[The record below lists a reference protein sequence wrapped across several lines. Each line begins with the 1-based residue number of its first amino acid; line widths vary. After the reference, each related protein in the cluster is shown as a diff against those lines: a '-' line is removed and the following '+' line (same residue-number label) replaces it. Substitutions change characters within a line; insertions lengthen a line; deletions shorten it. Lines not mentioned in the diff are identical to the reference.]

1 MKVVSA
7 GEYCRSTAKDA
18 SSAAYDAYSSTK
30 EALRILVNAKTCPS
44 KVGNDDR
51 WGNVKATNCPSNCTP
66 KTISYKQIAGK
77 YEACTKDEAN
87 RIADNNLQSDGISY
101 ANGLAQADRCDCVEP
116 TKNWSANAYADGDPC
131 NGAPSGTSALRVE
144 VEITYSN
151 ECTTQKSLTVTA
163 SSSGTTIGSTTV
175 TIPTGSGTKKAT
187 ISFDRG
193 YPCNSINISGRAG
206 GQC

>member
-1 MKVVSA
+1 M
-7 GEYCRSTAKDA
+7 
-18 SSAAYDAYSSTK
+18 
-30 EALRILVNAKTCPS
+30 
-44 KVGNDDR
+44 
-51 WGNVKATNCPSNCTP
+51 
-66 KTISYKQIAGK
+66 
-77 YEACTKDEAN
+77 
-87 RIADNNLQSDGISY
+87 
-101 ANGLAQADRCDCVEP
+101 EP

-131 NGAPSGTSALRVE
+131 NGAPSGTSALRVK

-151 ECTTQKSLTVTA
+151 DCTTQKSLTVTA

>member
-1 MKVVSA
+1 MKLQF
-7 GEYCRSTAKDA
+7 TAA
-18 SSAAYDAYSSTK
+18 
-30 EALRILVNAKTCPS
+30 
-44 KVGNDDR
+44 
-51 WGNVKATNCPSNCTP
+51 
-66 KTISYKQIAGK
+66 
-77 YEACTKDEAN
+77 
-87 RIADNNLQSDGISY
+87 
-101 ANGLAQADRCDCVEP
+101 AQADAQRLAQEKANAMECDCPP
-116 TKNWSANAYADGDPC
+116 TKNWSANAYVDGDPC
-131 NGAPSGTSALRVE
+131 NGTPSGTSAPRVE

>member
-1 MKVVSA
+1 MTLFS
-7 GEYCRSTAKDA
+7 CRKYNNFILIQEIFDKFWCECDGDKAALTAA
-18 SSAAYDAYSSTK
+18 
-30 EALRILVNAKTCPS
+30 
-44 KVGNDDR
+44 
-51 WGNVKATNCPSNCTP
+51 
-66 KTISYKQIAGK
+66 
-77 YEACTKDEAN
+77 
-87 RIADNNLQSDGISY
+87 
-101 ANGLAQADRCDCVEP
+101 AQASANAIAQEKANAMECDCPP
-116 TKNWSANAYADGDPC
+116 TKNWSANAYVDGDPC

>member
-1 MKVVSA
+1 MKLQF
-7 GEYCRSTAKDA
+7 TAA
-18 SSAAYDAYSSTK
+18 
-30 EALRILVNAKTCPS
+30 
-44 KVGNDDR
+44 
-51 WGNVKATNCPSNCTP
+51 
-66 KTISYKQIAGK
+66 
-77 YEACTKDEAN
+77 
-87 RIADNNLQSDGISY
+87 
-101 ANGLAQADRCDCVEP
+101 AQADAQRLAQEKANAMECDCPP
-116 TKNWSANAYADGDPC
+116 TKNWSANAYVDGNPC
-131 NGAPSGTSALRVE
+131 NGTPSGTSALRVK

>member
-1 MKVVSA
+1 MTLFS
-7 GEYCRSTAKDA
+7 CRKYNNFILIQEIFDKFWCECNGDKAALTAA
-18 SSAAYDAYSSTK
+18 
-30 EALRILVNAKTCPS
+30 
-44 KVGNDDR
+44 
-51 WGNVKATNCPSNCTP
+51 
-66 KTISYKQIAGK
+66 
-77 YEACTKDEAN
+77 
-87 RIADNNLQSDGISY
+87 
-101 ANGLAQADRCDCVEP
+101 AQADAQRLAQEKANAMKCDCPP
-116 TKNWSANAYADGDPC
+116 TKNWSANAYVDGDPC

>member
-1 MKVVSA
+1 MKLQFTAAAQASA
-7 GEYCRSTAKDA
+7 
-18 SSAAYDAYSSTK
+18 
-30 EALRILVNAKTCPS
+30 NA
-44 KVGNDDR
+44 
-51 WGNVKATNCPSNCTP
+51 
-66 KTISYKQIAGK
+66 
-77 YEACTKDEAN
+77 
-87 RIADNNLQSDGISY
+87 
-101 ANGLAQADRCDCVEP
+101 LAQEKANAMECDCP
-116 TKNWSANAYADGDPC
+116 QTWSANAYADGNPC
-131 NGAPSGTSALRVE
+131 NGAPSGTSALRVK

>member
-1 MKVVSA
+1 M
-7 GEYCRSTAKDA
+7 E
-18 SSAAYDAYSSTK
+18 
-30 EALRILVNAKTCPS
+30 
-44 KVGNDDR
+44 
-51 WGNVKATNCPSNCTP
+51 
-66 KTISYKQIAGK
+66 
-77 YEACTKDEAN
+77 
-87 RIADNNLQSDGISY
+87 
-101 ANGLAQADRCDCVEP
+101 CDCPP
-116 TKNWSANAYADGDPC
+116 TKNWSANAYADGNPC
-131 NGAPSGTSALRVE
+131 NGASSGTSALRVE
-144 VEITYSN
+144 VRITYSN

>member
-1 MKVVSA
+1 MKLQF
-7 GEYCRSTAKDA
+7 TA
-18 SSAAYDAYSSTK
+18 AALANLK
-30 EALRILVNAKTCPS
+30 EICQERANAL
-44 KVGNDDR
+44 
-51 WGNVKATNCPSNCTP
+51 
-66 KTISYKQIAGK
+66 
-77 YEACTKDEAN
+77 E
-87 RIADNNLQSDGISY
+87 
-101 ANGLAQADRCDCVEP
+101 CDCPP
-116 TKNWSANAYADGDPC
+116 TKNWSANAYVDGNPC
-131 NGAPSGTSALRVE
+131 NGTPSGTSALRVE

-193 YPCNSINISGRAG
+193 YPCNSISVNGRAG

>member
-1 MKVVSA
+1 M
-7 GEYCRSTAKDA
+7 
-18 SSAAYDAYSSTK
+18 
-30 EALRILVNAKTCPS
+30 
-44 KVGNDDR
+44 
-51 WGNVKATNCPSNCTP
+51 
-66 KTISYKQIAGK
+66 
-77 YEACTKDEAN
+77 
-87 RIADNNLQSDGISY
+87 
-101 ANGLAQADRCDCVEP
+101 EP
-116 TKNWSANAYADGDPC
+116 TKNWSANAYADGNPC
-131 NGAPSGTSALRVE
+131 NGAPSGTSVLRVE

>member
-1 MKVVSA
+1 MKLQF
-7 GEYCRSTAKDA
+7 TAA
-18 SSAAYDAYSSTK
+18 
-30 EALRILVNAKTCPS
+30 
-44 KVGNDDR
+44 
-51 WGNVKATNCPSNCTP
+51 
-66 KTISYKQIAGK
+66 
-77 YEACTKDEAN
+77 
-87 RIADNNLQSDGISY
+87 
-101 ANGLAQADRCDCVEP
+101 AQADAQRLAQEKANAMECDCPP

-193 YPCNSINISGRAG
+193 YPCNSISVNGRAG

>member
-1 MKVVSA
+1 MTLFSCRKYNNFILIQEIFDKFWCECDGDKAALTAAAQASA
-7 GEYCRSTAKDA
+7 
-18 SSAAYDAYSSTK
+18 
-30 EALRILVNAKTCPS
+30 NA
-44 KVGNDDR
+44 
-51 WGNVKATNCPSNCTP
+51 
-66 KTISYKQIAGK
+66 
-77 YEACTKDEAN
+77 
-87 RIADNNLQSDGISY
+87 
-101 ANGLAQADRCDCVEP
+101 LAQEKANAMECDCP
-116 TKNWSANAYADGDPC
+116 QTKNWSASAYVDGNPC
-131 NGAPSGTSALRVE
+131 DGASSGTSALRVE
-144 VEITYSN
+144 AEITYSN

>member
-1 MKVVSA
+1 MKLQF
-7 GEYCRSTAKDA
+7 TAA
-18 SSAAYDAYSSTK
+18 
-30 EALRILVNAKTCPS
+30 
-44 KVGNDDR
+44 
-51 WGNVKATNCPSNCTP
+51 
-66 KTISYKQIAGK
+66 
-77 YEACTKDEAN
+77 
-87 RIADNNLQSDGISY
+87 
-101 ANGLAQADRCDCVEP
+101 AQADAQRLAQEKANAMECDCPP
-116 TKNWSANAYADGDPC
+116 TKNWSANAYADGNPC
-131 NGAPSGTSALRVE
+131 NGAPSGTSALRVG
-144 VEITYSN
+144 VKITYSN